1 MRVGVMLLAIGIAV
15 LPSNGRASDAPDPP
29 ARVPAADY
37 VTIPFAPPIGVPLRY
52 RLERQSLGGRGAGS
66 FAGEFTAT
74 FDRHPEGYL
83 LTIQWT
89 IPPDV
94 RPSSPAERLLIQPM
108 TFRLDEDSNIVG
120 FKNETEFWDA
130 AEAILVQHFGGNRS
144 DPAAL
149 ERARTAYRSF
159 REMSDDQRF
168 SMLGQNFLPIIA
180 MSGTELDP
188 GEPITDKVPMETPFG
203 LASFDIAVSLD
214 SIDRDRARISSVSTI
229 PAAEYERIIRSA
241 AATFGQQTLPPF
253 RSDGIR
259 ATESYD
265 VWLATGLTHVY
276 RSERT
281 VEIEED
287 GERARVGLIQ
297 TLTRVD

>member
-1 MRVGVMLLAIGIAV
+1 MRFAVMLLAIGIAV
-15 LPSNGRASDAPDPP
+15 FPSSGRASDAPDPP
-29 ARVPAADY
+29 ARVPATDY

-52 RLERQSLGGRGAGS
+52 RLDRQSFGGRGGGS
-66 FAGEFTAT
+66 FAGEFTAR
-74 FDRHPEGYL
+74 FDRHPDGYL

-89 IPPDV
+89 IPPGV
-94 RPSSPAERLLIQPM
+94 RPTSPAERLLIQPM

-120 FKNETEFWDA
+120 FKNETAFWDA
-130 AEAILVQHFGGNRS
+130 AEAVLIEHFGGNRS

-149 ERARTAYRSF
+149 ERARAAYRSF

-168 SMLGQNFLPIIA
+168 SMLGQNILPIIA
-180 MSGTELDP
+180 MSGTEHDP

-203 LASFDIAVSLD
+203 PATFDIAVSLE
-214 SIDRDRARISSVSTI
+214 SVDRDTARISSVSTI

-241 AATFGQQTLPPF
+241 AATFGAQTLPPF

-259 ATESYD
+259 ATESYE
-265 VWLATGLTHVY
+265 VSLATGLTHVY

-281 VEIEED
+281 AEMEAE
-287 GERARVGLIQ
+287 GERERVGLIQ